1 MSSKSLPARVAPY
14 AICVFV
20 ALFSLP
26 AWTQGDPQEAVSLL
40 SMVLFSFV
48 GGLIL
53 NLMPCVFPVL
63 ALKAFGFVRTAGEN
77 KKDRLLHVGAY
88 TAGIVAPW
96 SRLPA

>member
-53 NLMPCVFPVL
+53 NLIIMAVL
-63 ALKAFGFVRTAGEN
+63 GY
-77 KKDRLLHVGAY
+77 LLFHWFN
-88 TAGIVAPW
+88 I
-96 SRLPA
+96 